1 MTIQKFWE
9 LVNLGQ
15 VKGKLVKTEHDCSS
29 SSGHDIQL
37 EVFELAGYKIIY
49 QNHRFLCMKEIA
61 TNKTIMERD
70 CTRFEVE
77 NLDNNELEQL
87 IEDAQKVLKQRT
99 QEEAQKALD
108 NFTKAWKELKHFS
121 DVGLQVMLDDKSHYD
136 TTVGRVD
143 LGIFPLA

>member
-15 VKGKLVKTEHDCSS
+15 IKGKLVKTEHDCSS
-29 SSGHDIQL
+29 SSGHDILL

-70 CTRFEVE
+70 CTSFEVE
-77 NLDNNELEQL
+77 NLDNDKLEQL
-87 IEDAQKVLKQRT
+87 IKDAQKVLKQRE
-99 QEEAQKALD
+99 QEKAQEAIE
-108 NFTKAWKELKHFS
+108 NFIKAWKELKHFK
-121 DVGLQVMLDDKSHYD
+121 DVGLHVMLDDKSHYQ
-136 TTVGRVD
+136 TTVGQLK
-143 LGIFPLA
+143 LGILPPT